1 MNFKIILLLF
11 HSFLVLNHNLCRQI
25 ILFHSGKKIVSVCPI
40 SQQTCKPLSVVI
52 MILHHPLPFWKK
64 GDCTYHFGFIWVHCD
79 FCRLLSNEREKWVKE
94 SSDHIDHYRNKKAKS
109 IPFIIS
115 IFHPVYSKFVRE
127 STWILFKRT
136 INQCSIYIIKCER
149 RIMWKISIYT
159 WSYDPFKCS
168 CNVVSLKSEVSCFAT
183 RN

>member
-1 MNFKIILLLF
+1 MD
-11 HSFLVLNHNLCRQI
+11 
-25 ILFHSGKKIVSVCPI
+25 KIVRICPV
-40 SQQTCKPLSVVI
+40 SQQTCKPWSSVVI
-52 MILHHPLPFWKK
+52 MIIHHPLPFWKK
-64 GDCTYHFGFIWVHCD
+64 GDCTYRFGSVWVHCD
-79 FCRLLSNEREKWVKE
+79 FSCLLTNEREKWVKE

-115 IFHPVYSKFVRE
+115 IFHPVYSKLVGE
-127 STWILFKRT
+127 STWILFNRT
-136 INQCSIYIIKCER
+136 INQCSTYITKCER

-159 WSYDPFKCS
+159 WSYDLFKCS

>member
-1 MNFKIILLLF
+1 MEKN
-11 HSFLVLNHNLCRQI
+11 SLNLPHFTTDL
-25 ILFHSGKKIVSVCPI
+25 
-40 SQQTCKPLSVVI
+40 QTLICSDYDTSSSI
-52 MILHHPLPFWKK
+52 AIKK
-64 GDCTYHFGFIWVHCD
+64 GDCTYHFGSVWVHCD
-79 FCRLLSNEREKWVKE
+79 FCRLLSNKREKWVKE

-115 IFHPVYSKFVRE
+115 IFHPVYSKFVGE

-159 WSYDPFKCS
+159 WSYDLFKCS

-183 RN
+183 RS